1 MWTQDHMLKQL
12 KECDDKI
19 VLAESSNR
27 DYSHHVRA
35 LEWQKFQ
42 ADQLRSGLEHL
53 LGDLRASF
61 TGAQQDKGRLEGRL
75 HGALIRVS
83 SLEGLLSKSKSDHWA
98 ELASLTTDLQSSN
111 QVRLHVALVFWC
123 TVKKLDVAAQY
134 ELLCLLIA
142 NIHSCVACLSIIV
155 TTATKAC

>member
-1 MWTQDHMLKQL
+1 MFKQL
-12 KECDDKI
+12 KDSEDKI

-42 ADQLRSGLEHL
+42 ANQFRCGLEQQ
-53 LGDLRASF
+53 LGDLRTSF

-75 HGALIRVS
+75 HGALLRVS
-83 SLEGLLSKSKSDHWA
+83 SLEGLLSKAKSDHQA

-111 QVRLHVALVFWC
+111 QVRLHVA
-123 TVKKLDVAAQY
+123 Q
-134 ELLCLLIA
+134 
-142 NIHSCVACLSIIV
+142 
-155 TTATKAC
+155 